1 MNVWTEYAD
10 NASEENRQS
19 MDRMYRL
26 QRHIYDATRKYY
38 LLGRDQLLRD
48 LNCPPCGSILE
59 IGCGTARNLAI
70 AGKLYPSARLFG
82 CDISDEMLKS
92 AGKTILASG
101 LERRTRF
108 AQADAVIFNPLSSFG
123 EKSFDRIYFS
133 YTLSMIPA
141 WEKALAHAASL
152 LRRGGELHVVDFGSC
167 DGIPRLTK
175 SALDHWLT
183 RFGVTRR
190 ENLASAGRDIAA
202 EESLLLSFWHSH
214 RGYAAHLT
222 LLNSPE
228 KPSHNCHKNQLDFGV
243 GVNLTP
249 HSP

>member
-1 MNVWTEYAD
+1 MNAWTEYAAD
-10 NASEENRQS
+10 ASEENRNS

-38 LLGRDQLLRD
+38 LLGRDQMLGE
-48 LNCPPCGSILE
+48 LNCPPGGSILE

-70 AGKLYPSARLFG
+70 AGKLYPNARLFG

-101 LERRTRF
+101 LERRTHL
-108 AQADAVIFNPLSSFG
+108 AQADAVTFNPLSSFG
-123 EKSFDRIYFS
+123 EDSFDRIYFS
-133 YTLSMIPA
+133 YTLSMIPS

-152 LRRGGELHVVDFGSC
+152 LRPGGELHVVDFGSC
-167 DGIPRLTK
+167 DGLPPWIKTG
-175 SALDHWLT
+175 LDHWLT

-190 ENLASAGRDIAA
+190 ENLASLGRNIAA
-202 EESLLLSFWHSH
+202 EEGLLLSFWHSH

-222 LLNSPE
+222 LSNSAG
-228 KPSHNCHKNQLDFGV
+228 KTVTQL
-243 GVNLTP
+243 
-249 HSP
+249 S